1 MFIKVAVRLVLAAA
15 LAAVP
20 AGPKDRVQ
28 AAASSGPPFP
38 RMAAQ
43 DISKPLQ
50 HEVTVVLKLIQVYVT
65 GKKGEPVEDLTL
77 SDFAVTDNG
86 QPVVLTDFE
95 KHRLDA
101 LPEEAPKAEPAAER
115 AAAPAA
121 PAATRKFFLF
131 FDFAFNNAR
140 GIVKARTAALHFLDK
155 EIGPDDEVGILTYQM
170 FKGVQVHEYLTRD
183 HAKIREVVAS
193 IGSKDI
199 AGRASEIEMQYW
211 LLAQEPL
218 AGGGASGTQAALP
231 QKMADANRQESK
243 RIAQTFILRLTAL
256 AKALRY
262 IPGQKHF
269 LFFSSGVPSSIIY
282 GGQAGNPSGGAGRAT
297 FDAGD
302 RVLRTQN
309 EDMYRE
315 FGAANC
321 TFYAFDTRESARL
334 VDLFAY
340 DSLTFEA
347 GSRGFTTAQ
356 GVYQDST
363 DIFRDDKT
371 TGLNSLKRMTDI
383 TGGKFY
389 SNINMYEKNLEQVKI
404 LTGTY
409 YVLGYSV
416 GEQADG
422 SFHEVKV
429 TVKRPACEV
438 RAQSGY
444 FNPKPF
450 AELTKLE
457 KELHLYDLALNERSH
472 ARLPVSFP
480 LTTLAFESGGAAW
493 LEILAAIPGDVT
505 AAFSG
510 RKVEYIS
517 LIFDAKNDVR
527 DVRRL
532 ETDPRP
538 HRGRAVAFAA
548 GSALEPGEYTC
559 RLVIR
564 DMDTGMSAVSSTRAA
579 VWPAPPVGLRIG
591 TPLLL
596 RDETGCVR
604 LEAQGPRGRASVPW
618 SEAYAYDRTVLAPV
632 AGSVSTLTARIVAV
646 VPFAVPGTGEPDV
659 AFSARLIDAATGAV
673 LPVAFSVVEKSWRP
687 VAEAVSLEF
696 PIAGLA
702 PGRYL
707 LYVTAEDRVS
717 RTMAHAQTALIVA
730 EY

>member
-1 MFIKVAVRLVLAAA
+1 MYLKSVACFVLASA
-15 LAAVP
+15 LVRVP
-20 AGPKDRVQ
+20 AGPTGWDRTD
-28 AAASSGPPFP
+28 ASSGPS
-38 RMAAQ
+38 AGGQAQ
-43 DISKPLQ
+43 DQAKPLQ
-50 HEVTVVLKLIQVYVT
+50 HEVSVVLKLIQVYVT
-65 GKKGEPVEDLTL
+65 DKKGKPVEDLAL
-77 SDFAVTDNG
+77 DDFAVTDNG

-95 KHRLDA
+95 KHSLA
-101 LPEEAPKAEPAAER
+101 GTPEGAPEAAPAVQR
-115 AAAPAA
+115 PAAPAA

-140 GIVKARTAALHFLDK
+140 GVVKARTAALHFLEGK
-155 EIGPDDEVGILTYQM
+155 VGPDDEVGILTYSM
-170 FKGVQVHEYLTRD
+170 FKGVQVHEYLSRD

-193 IGSKDI
+193 MGSKDI

-218 AGGGASGTQAALP
+218 AGGGAGGTQAALP
-231 QKMADANRQESK
+231 QKTADANRQESK
-243 RIAQTFILRLTAL
+243 RIAQTYILRLTAL

-309 EDMYRE
+309 EDMYKE

-321 TFYAFDTRESARL
+321 TFYAFDTRESARV

-347 GSRGFTTAQ
+347 GGRGFTSAQ

-389 SNINMYEKNLEQVKI
+389 SNINMYEKNLEQVKT

-409 YVLGYSV
+409 YVLGYSI
-416 GEQADG
+416 GEQTDG
-422 SFHEVKV
+422 GFHEVKV
-429 TVKRPACEV
+429 AVRRPGCEV

-444 FNPKPF
+444 FNPRPF

-457 KELHLYDLALNERSH
+457 KELHLYDLALNERSL

-480 LTTLAFESGGAAW
+480 LTALAFESGGAAG

-510 RKVEYIS
+510 RKVEYIA

-527 DVRRL
+527 EVRRL

-538 HRGRAVAFAA
+538 NRGRAVAFTS
-548 GSALEPGEYTC
+548 GSALAPGEYTC

-579 VWPAPPVGLRIG
+579 VWPAPPGGLRIG

-596 RDETGCVR
+596 LDETGCVH
-604 LEAQGPRGRASVPW
+604 LEAPGPRGRASVPW
-618 SEAYAYDRTVLAPV
+618 SDAYAYDRTVLAPV
-632 AGSVSTLTARIVAV
+632 AGSVSKLTARIVAV

-673 LPVAFSVVEKSWRP
+673 LPVAFSAVEKSWRS
-687 VAEAVSLEF
+687 AADAVTLEF

-730 EY
+730 ED